1 MSLENQEKIVGG
13 GRMNLKELGFEPQVN
28 YLRQL
33 MKSKG
38 SSLTGDIAL
47 SAFRQHLIEK
57 HHPEGLFKPV
67 LRWYL
72 GQLAKMYIRRY
83 FKEAKATLNYLAE
96 IGLVEAAGGSA
107 PTINQDIADK
117 EYHLSEAL
125 VPALKYALEEAYGK
139 EYIAKVVSSVKFYRP
154 PESGKDNLNDKNLEV
169 IKDGNFS
176 KDKGKDREGL
186 GQRDVS
192 RKAIQGG
199 RT

>member
-13 GRMNLKELGFEPQVN
+13 GRMNLKELSFEPQVN

-38 SSLTGDIAL
+38 SSLTGDLAL
-47 SAFRQHLIEK
+47 SAFKQHFIEK
-57 HHPEGLFKPV
+57 NHPEGLFKPV

-72 GQLAKMYIRRY
+72 GQLAKIYIRRY
-83 FKEAKATLNYLAE
+83 FKEAKATLNYFAE
-96 IGLVEAAGGSA
+96 IGLVEAVGSHA
-107 PTINQDIADK
+107 PTKNQDIVDK
-117 EYHLSEAL
+117 EYHMSEAII
-125 VPALKYALEEAYGK
+125 PALKYALEEAYGK
-139 EYIAKVVSSVKFYRP
+139 EYIAKVISSAKFYRP
-154 PESGKDNLNDKNLEV
+154 PDSGKDNDKNLEV
-169 IKDGNFS
+169 IKDGKLS

-192 RKAIQGG
+192 GKALQGG